1 MEQVRAHL
9 YIEGNVQGVFFRRSA
24 KMQAEKLDVVGLV
37 RNRRD
42 GLVEIIAQGSK
53 SKVNA
58 FIKWC
63 KKGPPLAKV
72 DKVEVE
78 WKKNLEEFD
87 GFEIED

>member
-1 MEQVRAHL
+1 MDVRTHL
-9 YIEGNVQGVFFRRSA
+9 YIEGNVQGVFFRKSA
-24 KMQAEKLDVVGLV
+24 KMQADKLGVVGLV

-42 GLVEIIAQGSK
+42 GSVEVIAQGPK

-63 KKGPPLAKV
+63 KKGPPFAKV

-78 WKKNLEEFD
+78 WRKN
-87 GFEIED
+87 FEDFEDFEVV

>member
-1 MEQVRAHL
+1 MDVRTHL

-24 KMQAEKLDVVGLV
+24 KMQADKLGVVGLV

-42 GLVEIIAQGSK
+42 GSVEVIAQGPK

-63 KKGPPLAKV
+63 KKGPPFAKV
-72 DKVEVE
+72 EKVEVE
-78 WKKNLEEFD
+78 WRKNLEDFEEF
-87 GFEIED
+87 EVV